1 MPRAPAGRHW
11 PGPLYR
17 ATLHAFRHPP
27 AAGIPHT
34 LPTRIH
40 MISNPT
46 DATPFNWR
54 AWHAVVVLLVLGF
67 FMVSIR
73 SILNPFVLFFLLVFL
88 IQPYSGTR
96 HHLLTVSAAGV
107 LTFIWLLDTTG
118 FLLAPFVLA
127 LVLAYVMH
135 PLVDRMERRGLSR
148 MLATFVLALPAL
160 GVLALIMFLGIPA
173 LSAQVAE
180 FINGAPALIQTAT
193 LRMEA
198 WQAQLQSRDLPWLDE
213 GVLLERM
220 RSIQPDAVM
229 AWLQQRQAAIARGV
243 WTGVLGVGKGVGAIL
258 SLLSYVFLTPI
269 LIFYLLR
276 DWRNIERRLG
286 ELVPGPYRDRVLGF
300 ASEYDRLLAR
310 YLRGQLLAASIV
322 GVLTWLGFLIAGFPY
337 ALLLGVVAGV
347 FNIIPYM
354 GLVASLIPALIIAIF
369 SANPLIALLKILI
382 VFAVVQVLDGSV
394 IGPRVVG
401 EAVGLHPV
409 WVLLALAMSGYFFG
423 FVGLLIAV
431 PLAVLVKLVLEM
443 ALERYRASSLFR
455 GERSLVGA
463 E

>member
-1 MPRAPAGRHW
+1 M
-11 PGPLYR
+11 
-17 ATLHAFRHPP
+17 
-27 AAGIPHT
+27 IPD
-34 LPTRIH
+34 
-40 MISNPT
+40 PT
-46 DATPFNWR
+46 DASAPFNWR
-54 AWHAVVVLLVLGF
+54 AWHALVVLGVMGF
-67 FMVSIR
+67 FLMSVR
-73 SILNPFVLFFLLVFL
+73 SILNPFILFFLLLFL

-96 HHLLTVSAAGV
+96 YHLLTVSAAGM

-127 LVLAYVMH
+127 LVLAYVLH
-135 PLVDRMERRGLSR
+135 PLVSRMERRRVSR
-148 MLATFVLALPAL
+148 TLATFILALPAL
-160 GVLALIMFLGIPA
+160 GVLALVIFVGIPA
-173 LSAQVAE
+173 LSAQIAE
-180 FINGAPALIQTAT
+180 FIQGAPALLQTAT

-198 WQAQLQSRDLPWLDE
+198 WQAQLRSRDLPWLDE
-213 GVLLERM
+213 NMVLERM

-229 AWLQQRQAAIARGV
+229 AWLQQRQSAIASGI
-243 WTGVLGVGKGVGAIL
+243 WSGVLGVGKGVGAIL

-276 DWRNIERRLG
+276 DWRGIERRLG
-286 ELVPGPYRDRVLGF
+286 ELVPGPYRDRVVGF

-310 YLRGQLLAASIV
+310 YLRGQLLAAGIV
-322 GVLTWLGFLIAGFPY
+322 GVLTWLGFMIAGFPY

-369 SANPLIALLKILI
+369 SAAPGVALLKILV
-382 VFAVVQVLDGSV
+382 VFAVVQVLDSSV

-409 WVLLALAMSGYFFG
+409 WVLLALAVSGYFFG

-431 PLAVLVKLVLEM
+431 PLAVLVKLLLTI
-443 ALERYRASSLFR
+443 ALDRYRTSSLFR
-455 GERSLVGA
+455 GERPLIGLD
-463 E
+463 

>member
-1 MPRAPAGRHW
+1 M
-11 PGPLYR
+11 
-17 ATLHAFRHPP
+17 
-27 AAGIPHT
+27 IP
-34 LPTRIH
+34 
-40 MISNPT
+40 NPT

-54 AWHAVVVLLVLGF
+54 AWHAVVVLVVLGF
-67 FMVSIR
+67 FLMSIR
-73 SILNPFVLFFLLVFL
+73 SILNPFILFFLLVFL

-96 HHLLTVSAAGV
+96 HHLLTVSAAGM
-107 LTFIWLLDTTG
+107 LTFVWLLDTTG

-135 PLVDRMERRGLSR
+135 PLVARMERRKISR
-148 MLATFVLALPAL
+148 TLATFILALPAL
-160 GVLALIMFLGIPA
+160 GMLGLIIFVGIPA
-173 LSAQVAE
+173 LSAQIAE
-180 FINGAPALIQTAT
+180 FIQGAPALLQTAT

-213 GVLLERM
+213 AMVLERM

-229 AWLQQRQAAIARGV
+229 VWLQQRQSAIAAGI
-243 WTGVLGVGKGVGAIL
+243 WSGILGVGKGVGAVL

-276 DWRNIERRLG
+276 DWRSIQQRLG
-286 ELVPGPYRDRVLGF
+286 DLVPGPYRDRVVGF

-310 YLRGQLLAASIV
+310 YLRGQVLAAGIV

-354 GLVASLIPALIIAIF
+354 GLVASLIPALVIAIF
-369 SANPLIALLKILI
+369 SASPLVALAKILV

-409 WVLLALAMSGYFFG
+409 WVLLALAVSGYFFG

-431 PLAVLVKLVLEM
+431 PLAVLVKLLLTIT
-443 ALERYRASSLFR
+443 LERYRTSSLFR
-455 GERSLVGA
+455 GERPLIA
-463 E
+463 LD

>member
-1 MPRAPAGRHW
+1 MIPNPVD
-11 PGPLYR
+11 
-17 ATLHAFRHPP
+17 
-27 AAGIPHT
+27 AA
-34 LPTRIH
+34 
-40 MISNPT
+40 
-46 DATPFNWR
+46 PFNWR
-54 AWHAVVVLLVLGF
+54 AWHAVVVLVVLGF
-67 FMVSIR
+67 FMMSIR
-73 SILNPFVLFFLLVFL
+73 SILNPFILFFLLVFL

-96 HHLLTVSAAGV
+96 HHLLTVSAAGM

-135 PLVDRMERRGLSR
+135 PLVARMERRRISR
-148 MLATFVLALPAL
+148 TLATFILALPAL
-160 GVLALIMFLGIPA
+160 GILALIIFVAIPA
-173 LSAQVAE
+173 LSAQIAE
-180 FINGAPALIQTAT
+180 FIRGAPALLQTAT

-213 GVLLERM
+213 AVVLERM
-220 RSIQPDAVM
+220 RAIQPDAVM
-229 AWLQQRQAAIARGV
+229 AWLQARQSAIAAGI
-243 WTGVLGVGKGVGAIL
+243 WSGVLGVGKGVGAIL
-258 SLLSYVFLTPI
+258 TLLSYVFLTPI

-276 DWRNIERRLG
+276 DWRSIGERLR
-286 ELVPGPYRDRVLGF
+286 ELVPAPYRDRVVGF

-310 YLRGQLLAASIV
+310 YLRGQLLAAGIV

-354 GLVASLIPALIIAIF
+354 GLVASLVPALVIAIF
-369 SANPLIALLKILI
+369 SASPLLSLLKILI

-409 WVLLALAMSGYFFG
+409 WVLLALAVSGYFFG

-431 PLAVLVKLVLEM
+431 PLAVLVKLVLTIT
-443 ALERYRASSLFR
+443 LERYRGSSLFR
-455 GERSLVGA
+455 GERPLIA
-463 E
+463 LD

>member
-1 MPRAPAGRHW
+1 M
-11 PGPLYR
+11 
-17 ATLHAFRHPP
+17 
-27 AAGIPHT
+27 IP
-34 LPTRIH
+34 
-40 MISNPT
+40 NPT

-54 AWHAVVVLLVLGF
+54 AWHAVVVLVVLGF
-67 FMVSIR
+67 FLMSIR
-73 SILNPFVLFFLLVFL
+73 SILNPFILFFLLVFL

-96 HHLLTVSAAGV
+96 HHLLTVSAAGM
-107 LTFIWLLDTTG
+107 LTFVWLLDTTG

-135 PLVDRMERRGLSR
+135 PLVARMERRKISR
-148 MLATFVLALPAL
+148 TLATFILALPAL
-160 GVLALIMFLGIPA
+160 GMLGLIIFVGIPA
-173 LSAQVAE
+173 LSAQIAE
-180 FINGAPALIQTAT
+180 FIQGAPALLQTAT

-213 GVLLERM
+213 AMVLERM

-229 AWLQQRQAAIARGV
+229 AWLQQRQSAIAAGI
-243 WTGVLGVGKGVGAIL
+243 WSGILGVGKGVGAVL

-276 DWRNIERRLG
+276 DWRSIQQRLG
-286 ELVPGPYRDRVLGF
+286 DLVPGPYRDRVVGF

-310 YLRGQLLAASIV
+310 YLRGQVLAAGIV

-354 GLVASLIPALIIAIF
+354 GLVASLIPALVIAIF
-369 SANPLIALLKILI
+369 SASPLVALAKILV

-409 WVLLALAMSGYFFG
+409 WVLLALAVSGYFFG

-431 PLAVLVKLVLEM
+431 PLAVLVKLLLTIT
-443 ALERYRASSLFR
+443 LERYRTSSLFR
-455 GERSLVGA
+455 GERPLIA
-463 E
+463 LD

>member
-1 MPRAPAGRHW
+1 M
-11 PGPLYR
+11 
-17 ATLHAFRHPP
+17 
-27 AAGIPHT
+27 IPD
-34 LPTRIH
+34 
-40 MISNPT
+40 PT
-46 DATPFNWR
+46 DASAPFNWR
-54 AWHAVVVLLVLGF
+54 AWHAVVVLVVLGF

-73 SILNPFVLFFLLVFL
+73 SILNPFLLFFLLVFL

-96 HHLLTVSAAGV
+96 HHLLLVSATGL

-118 FLLAPFVLA
+118 FLLAPFILA
-127 LVLAYVMH
+127 LVLAYVLH
-135 PLVDRMERRGLSR
+135 PLVARMERRRIPRTWGT
-148 MLATFVLALPAL
+148 AILALPAL
-160 GVLALIMFLGIPA
+160 GILALLMFVGIPA
-173 LSAQVAE
+173 LSAQIAE
-180 FINGAPALIQTAT
+180 FIHGAPALLQTAT
-193 LRMEA
+193 LRMEQ
-198 WQAQLQSRDLPWLDE
+198 WQAQLQTRDLAWLDE
-213 GVLLERM
+213 DALLDRM

-229 AWLQQRQAAIARGV
+229 AWLQQRQSQIARGV
-243 WTGVLGVGKGVGAIL
+243 WTGILGVGKGVGAVL

-276 DWRNIERRLG
+276 DWRSIEVRLR
-286 ELVPGPYRDRVLGF
+286 ELVPGPYRDRVVGF

-310 YLRGQLLAASIV
+310 YLRGQLLAAGIV

-369 SANPLIALLKILI
+369 SAAPAVALLKILA
-382 VFAVVQVLDGSV
+382 VFAVVQVLDSSV

-409 WVLLALAMSGYFFG
+409 WVLLALAVSGYFFG

-431 PLAVLVKLVLEM
+431 PLAVLVKLLLTVVLT
-443 ALERYRASSLFR
+443 RYRTSSLFR
-455 GERSLVGA
+455 GERPIIALD
-463 E
+463 

>member
-1 MPRAPAGRHW
+1 M
-11 PGPLYR
+11 
-17 ATLHAFRHPP
+17 
-27 AAGIPHT
+27 IP
-34 LPTRIH
+34 
-40 MISNPT
+40 NPT
-46 DATPFNWR
+46 DSTPFNWR
-54 AWHAVVVLLVLGF
+54 AWHAVVVLVVLGF
-67 FMVSIR
+67 FMMSIR
-73 SILNPFVLFFLLVFL
+73 SILNPFILFFLLLFL

-96 HHLLTVSAAGV
+96 HHLLTVSAAGM

-135 PLVDRMERRGLSR
+135 PMVARMERRGISR
-148 MLATFVLALPAL
+148 TVATFILALPAL
-160 GVLALIMFLGIPA
+160 GVLALLIFVGIPA
-173 LSAQVAE
+173 LSAQIAE
-180 FINGAPALIQTAT
+180 FIQGAPALVQTAT

-213 GVLLERM
+213 SMVLERM
-220 RSIQPDAVM
+220 RSIEPEAVM
-229 AWLQQRQAAIARGV
+229 AWLQQRQAAIGRGI
-243 WTGVLGVGKGVGAIL
+243 WSGVLGVGKGLGAIL
-258 SLLSYVFLTPI
+258 TLLSYVFLTPI

-276 DWRNIERRLG
+276 DWRNIEQRLG
-286 ELVPGPYRDRVLGF
+286 ELVPGPYRDRVVGF

-310 YLRGQLLAASIV
+310 YFRGQVLAAGIV

-369 SANPLIALLKILI
+369 SASPLLSLLKILI

-409 WVLLALAMSGYFFG
+409 WVLLALAVSGYFFG

-431 PLAVLVKLVLEM
+431 PLAVLVKLLLEL
-443 ALERYRASSLFR
+443 ALNRYRASMLFR
-455 GERSLVGA
+455 GEQPLVVVD
-463 E
+463 